1 MATRYTDEFRRDAVR
16 IAITS
21 GLTRPQV
28 SSDLGVG
35 LSTLN
40 KWVQKHQHDDLMSG
54 PHKDVEKENSRLRKE
69 IRLLREEREVLKKA
83 GDLLCKPKPVR
94 FAFIDAWKEE
104 WSVEFLCKI
113 MRVTSRGFRAWKTRL
128 MSQRQRDDMVI
139 LAHIREHH
147 RLSLQSYGRPRMTE
161 ELQELGVKAG
171 HRRIGRLM
179 RENGIRI
186 VRTQKYKATTDS
198 NHAFN
203 IAPNLLD
210 QDFSADG
217 PNQKWAG
224 DISYIWTSEGWLYLA
239 VILDLYSRRVIGW
252 AVSNRM
258 KKDLAL
264 RALDMAVA
272 LRQPPEGCIHHTD
285 RGSQYCSN
293 EYQRRLSKHGFK
305 ASMSGKGNCFDNSM
319 VETFFKTL
327 KAEQI
332 WRNRWHT
339 RRQAEGAIF
348 QYINGFYNPRRRHS
362 SLGGKSPLAFERK
375 AA

>member
-1 MATRYTDEFRRDAVR
+1 M
-16 IAITS
+16 
-21 GLTRPQV
+21 
-28 SSDLGVG
+28 
-35 LSTLN
+35 
-40 KWVQKHQHDDLMSG
+40 
-54 PHKDVEKENSRLRKE
+54 
-69 IRLLREEREVLKKA
+69 
-83 GDLLCKPKPVR
+83 R

-104 WSVEFLCKI
+104 WPVEFLCRV
-113 MRVTSRGFRAWKTRL
+113 MQVTSRGFRAWRSRP
-128 MSQRQRDDMVI
+128 MSRRQRDDMVI
-139 LAHIREHH
+139 LAHIREQH

-161 ELQELGVKAG
+161 ELQELGLQVG
-171 HRRIGRLM
+171 HRRVGRLM
-179 RENGIRI
+179 RENGIKI
-186 VRTQKYKATTDS
+186 IRTQKYRATTDS

-210 QDFSADG
+210 QDFFADA

-224 DISYIWTSEGWLYLA
+224 DISYIWTSEGWVYLA
-239 VILDLYSRRVIGW
+239 VILDLYSRRIIGW

-258 KKDLAL
+258 KRDLAI

-293 EYQRRLSKHGFK
+293 EYQKRLSKHGLK
-305 ASMSGKGNCFDNSM
+305 VSMSGKGNCYDNSM
-319 VETFFKTL
+319 VETFFKSL
-327 KAEQI
+327 KAELI
-332 WRNRWHT
+332 WRNRWEN

>member
-1 MATRYTDEFRRDAVR
+1 MRD
-16 IAITS
+16 
-21 GLTRPQV
+21 
-28 SSDLGVG
+28 
-35 LSTLN
+35 
-40 KWVQKHQHDDLMSG
+40 
-54 PHKDVEKENSRLRKE
+54 
-69 IRLLREEREVLKKA
+69 
-83 GDLLCKPKPVR
+83 
-94 FAFIDAWKEE
+94 
-104 WSVEFLCKI
+104 
-113 MRVTSRGFRAWKTRL
+113 
-128 MSQRQRDDMVI
+128 
-139 LAHIREHH
+139 
-147 RLSLQSYGRPRMTE
+147 
-161 ELQELGVKAG
+161 
-171 HRRIGRLM
+171 
-179 RENGIRI
+179 NGIKI
-186 VRTQKYKATTDS
+186 IRTQKHKVTTDS

-224 DISYIWTSEGWLYLA
+224 DISYIWTNEGWLYLA

-258 KKDLAL
+258 KRDLAI

-293 EYQRRLSKHGFK
+293 NYQNLLTKHGFEV
-305 ASMSGKGNCFDNSM
+305 SMSGKGNCYDNSM
-319 VETFFKTL
+319 VETFFKSI
-327 KAEQI
+327 KAELI
-332 WRNRWHT
+332 WRNRWET